1 MSRTGRGR
9 AAQRWRKLEK
19 KEWRC
24 LLRARLGPGDS
35 GADDG
40 AGGGTGEEAGA
51 FFVGSRPV
59 CARILASLWSRARM
73 FELKGFRS
81 GGGMFAEKG
90 GGWVVGLRD
99 ESGNLRSG
107 SRS

>member
-1 MSRTGRGR
+1 
-9 AAQRWRKLEK
+9 
-19 KEWRC
+19 
-24 LLRARLGPGDS
+24 
-35 GADDG
+35 
-40 AGGGTGEEAGA
+40 
-51 FFVGSRPV
+51 
-59 CARILASLWSRARM
+59 M